1 MLITIILIIIL
12 LLQIYIIF
20 NIKHKKVNIH
30 IISDKD
36 NLCEIT
42 EHNNDIL
49 ISIIE
54 PMKLN
59 KNKGL
64 NKDMNQL
71 QNYSKQVNI
80 DYTSKK
86 EIYFY
91 KNFNNQSNGKL

>member
-1 MLITIILIIIL
+1 
-12 LLQIYIIF
+12 
-20 NIKHKKVNIH
+20 
-30 IISDKD
+30 
-36 NLCEIT
+36 
-42 EHNNDIL
+42 
-49 ISIIE
+49 
-54 PMKLN
+54 MKLN

-91 KNFNNQSNGKL
+91 KNFNN